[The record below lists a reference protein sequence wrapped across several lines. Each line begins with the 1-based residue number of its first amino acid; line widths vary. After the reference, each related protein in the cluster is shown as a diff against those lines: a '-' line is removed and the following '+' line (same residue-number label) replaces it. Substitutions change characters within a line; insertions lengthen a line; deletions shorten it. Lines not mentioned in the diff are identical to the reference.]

1 MVLSGHE
8 VIFRIVRP
16 NLTSKIHTAQGEN
29 PMKATKI
36 EQVEPIL
43 WDRWL
48 LVKIYCE
55 DGTVGIGEGG
65 VHGWQRPTKTMV
77 EVMTPYLLG
86 QDPARIE
93 HHYQWLYR
101 SSHFM
106 GSVVQG
112 ALSAI
117 DIALWD
123 IKGKRLDVPIYDL
136 MGGLTRERVRCYMHV
151 KGDTLDALVADALAK
166 VEAGFTAV
174 RFSPFPPDFHL
185 HQSYSEWADEAVRRV
200 GAVREALG
208 NGVDLCVE
216 IHRQMNP
223 AESIWLGRRLEAFQP
238 YFYEDPMLPDSP
250 AIMGEVQAQCNIP
263 IATGERFTTI
273 FEYQQLLV
281 AKGAA
286 YVRPDVCLCG
296 GLSGCKKVAALAE
309 AHHVKVIPHNP
320 LSPVSTAA
328 CVQLDAAIPN
338 FALQEYTGE
347 SEPPKSDLLV
357 EPLKLKDGYLTVPA
371 GPGLG
376 IKLNEAALKYPV
388 NDKVL
393 ATPIG
398 YDGSVQ
404 DR

>member
-1 MVLSGHE
+1 
-8 VIFRIVRP
+8 
-16 NLTSKIHTAQGEN
+16 
-29 PMKATKI
+29 MKPTKI

-48 LVKIYCE
+48 LLKIHCE

-65 VHGWQRPTKTMV
+65 VHGWQRPTKTML
-77 EVMTPYLLG
+77 ETMSAYLIG
-86 QDPARIE
+86 KDPAHIE

-136 MGGLTRERVRCYMHV
+136 LGGLTRHRVRCYMHV
-151 KGDTLDALVADALAK
+151 DGDTQEELVADAVDKAGQ
-166 VEAGFTAV
+166 GFTAL
-174 RFSPFPPDFHL
+174 RFVPYGPDYYL
-185 HQSYSEWADEAVRRV
+185 HKSYSEWADEAVRRV
-200 GAVREALG
+200 GAVREAVG
-208 NGVDLCVE
+208 SAVDLCIE

-223 AESIWLGRRLEAFQP
+223 AESVWLGRRLEQFHP

-250 AIMGEVQAQCNIP
+250 ALMAEVQEQCNIP

-273 FEYQQLLV
+273 FEYQQLLD
-281 AKGAA
+281 ARGAA
-286 YVRPDVCLCG
+286 YIRPDVCLCG
-296 GLSGCKKVAALAE
+296 GLSGSKKAAALAE
-309 AHHVKVIPHNP
+309 ARHVKVIPHNP

-328 CVQLDAAIPN
+328 CIQLDAAIPN

-347 SEPPKSDLLV
+347 SEAPKSELLV
-357 EPLKLKDGYLTVPA
+357 EPLELKEGYLTVPT

-376 IKLNEAALKYPV
+376 IELDEAALSHPGV
-388 NDKVL
+388 VKVL
-393 ATPIG
+393 DSPLG
-398 YDGSVQ
+398 FDGSVQ

>member
-1 MVLSGHE
+1 MESDKPSQE
-8 VIFRIVRP
+8 KDKCPARP
-16 NLTSKIHTAQGEN
+16 
-29 PMKATKI
+29 I
-36 EQVEPIL
+36 EKVETFL

-48 LVKIYCE
+48 LVKIHCE

-65 VHGWQRPTKTMV
+65 VHGWQRPTRTMI
-77 EVMTPYLLG
+77 ETMEPCLLG
-86 QDPARIE
+86 KDPHLIE

-123 IKGKRLDVPIYDL
+123 IKGKRLGVPVYDL
-136 MGGLTRERVRCYMHV
+136 MGGRTRDRVRCYMHV
-151 KGDTLDALVADALAK
+151 GAPEDDDTAEGLAADAVKAAG
-166 VEAGFTAV
+166 EGFTAL
-174 RFSPFPPDFHL
+174 RFSPFPQDYYL
-185 HQSYSEWADEAVRRV
+185 HRSYSEWADEAVRRV
-200 GAVREALG
+200 GAVREAVG
-208 NGVDLCVE
+208 PGVDLCVE
-216 IHRQMNP
+216 IHRQMAP
-223 AESIWLGRRLEAFQP
+223 AESIWLGRRLEQFSP

-250 AIMGEVQAQCNIP
+250 AIMGDVARNCAIP

-273 FEYQQLLV
+273 FEYQQLLE
-281 AKGAA
+281 AKAA
-286 YVRPDVCLCG
+286 SYVRPDLCLCG
-296 GLSGCKKVAALAE
+296 GLSGCKKVAAMAE

-328 CVQLDAAIPN
+328 CVQLDACIPN

-347 SEPPKSDLLV
+347 SEPPKSDLLLN
-357 EPLKLKDGYLTVPA
+357 PLELAGGYLTVPD

-376 IKLNEAALKYPV
+376 ITLNEAALTQPE
-388 NDKVL
+388 NPKVL
-393 ATPIG
+393 DTPVG
-398 YDGSVQ
+398 FDGSVQ

>member
-1 MVLSGHE
+1 
-8 VIFRIVRP
+8 
-16 NLTSKIHTAQGEN
+16 
-29 PMKATKI
+29 MKPTKI
-36 EQVEPIL
+36 EKVEPIL

-48 LVKIYCE
+48 LLKIYCE
-55 DGTVGIGEGG
+55 DGTIGIGEGG
-65 VHGWQRPTKTMV
+65 VHGWQRPTKTML

-86 QDPARIE
+86 KDPSRIE

-101 SSHFM
+101 SSHFT
-106 GSVVQG
+106 GAVVQG

-123 IKGKRLDVPIYDL
+123 IKGKRLDVPIYEL

-151 KGDTLDALVADALAK
+151 NGETLDDLVADAKRKAQ
-166 VEAGFTAV
+166 EGFTAV
-174 RFSPFPPDFHL
+174 RFSPFAPDYYL
-185 HQSYSEWADEAVRRV
+185 HKSYSEWTEEAVRRV
-200 GAVREALG
+200 GAVREVVG
-208 NGVDLCVE
+208 KDVDICVE

-223 AESIWLGRRLEAFQP
+223 AESISLGRRLEQFHP

-250 AIMGEVQAQCNIP
+250 ARMADVQQQCNIP
-263 IATGERFTTI
+263 IATGERFTSI
-273 FEYQQLLV
+273 FEYQQLLE

-296 GLSGCKKVAALAE
+296 GLTGCKKVAAMAE
-309 AHHVKVIPHNP
+309 AQHVKVIPHNP

-328 CVQLDAAIPN
+328 CIQLDAAIPN

-347 SEPPKSDLLV
+347 AQPPKSDLLIT
-357 EPLKLKDGYLTVPA
+357 PLELKNGYLTVPT

-376 IKLNEAALKYPV
+376 IELNEAALRFPIK
-388 NDKVL
+388 DKIL
-393 ATPIG
+393 DTPLG
-398 YDGSVQ
+398 FDGSVQ

>member
-1 MVLSGHE
+1 
-8 VIFRIVRP
+8 
-16 NLTSKIHTAQGEN
+16 
-29 PMKATKI
+29 MKPTKI

-43 WDRWL
+43 WNRWL
-48 LVKIYCE
+48 LLKIHCE

-65 VHGWQRPTKTMV
+65 VHGWQRPTKTML
-77 EVMTPYLLG
+77 ESMTPYLIG
-86 QDPARIE
+86 KDPAHIE

-136 MGGLTRERVRCYMHV
+136 MGGLTRHRVRCYMHV
-151 KGDTLDALVADALAK
+151 DGNTQEELVADAVDKAGQ
-166 VEAGFTAV
+166 GFTAL
-174 RFSPFPPDFHL
+174 RFVPYGPDYYL
-185 HQSYSEWADEAVRRV
+185 HKSYSEWADEAVCRV
-200 GAVREALG
+200 GAVREAVG
-208 NGVDLCVE
+208 NAVDLCIE

-223 AESIWLGRRLEAFQP
+223 AESVWLGRRLEQFHP

-250 AIMGEVQAQCNIP
+250 ALMAEVQEQCNIP

-273 FEYQQLLV
+273 FEYQQLLD
-281 AKGAA
+281 ARAAA
-286 YVRPDVCLCG
+286 YIRPDVCLCG
-296 GLSGCKKVAALAE
+296 GLSGSKKAAALAE
-309 AHHVKVIPHNP
+309 ARHVKVIPHNP

-328 CVQLDAAIPN
+328 CIQLDAAIPN

-347 SEPPKSDLLV
+347 SEAPKSELLV
-357 EPLKLKDGYLTVPA
+357 EPLELKEGYLTVHT
-371 GPGLG
+371 GSGLG
-376 IKLNEAALKYPV
+376 IELDEAALNHPV
-388 NDKVL
+388 VDKVL
-393 ATPIG
+393 DTPLG
-398 YDGSVQ
+398 FDGSVQ

>member
-1 MVLSGHE
+1 
-8 VIFRIVRP
+8 
-16 NLTSKIHTAQGEN
+16 
-29 PMKATKI
+29 MKATKI
-36 EQVEPIL
+36 EKVEPIL

-65 VHGWQRPTKTMV
+65 VHGWQRPTKTML
-77 EVMTPYLLG
+77 EVMTPYLLC
-86 QDPARIE
+86 QDPTRIE

-136 MGGLTRERVRCYMHV
+136 MGGLTRQRVRCYVHV
-151 KGDTLDALVADALAK
+151 KGDSLDALVADAVAK

-174 RFSPFPPDFHL
+174 RFSPFSPDFHL

-200 GAVREALG
+200 GAVREAVG
-208 NGVDLCVE
+208 KAVDVCVE
-216 IHRQMNP
+216 LHRQMNP
-223 AESIWLGRRLEAFQP
+223 AESIWLGRRLEQFHP

-250 AIMGEVQAQCNIP
+250 AIMGDVQAQCSLP
-263 IATGERFTTI
+263 IATGERFSTI
-273 FEYQQLLV
+273 FEYQQLLA

-296 GLSGCKKVAALAE
+296 GLSGSKKVAAMAE

-347 SEPPKSDLLV
+347 SEPPKRDLLE
-357 EPLKLKDGYLTVPA
+357 EPLELKEGYLTVPTR
-371 GPGLG
+371 PGLG
-376 IKLNEAALKYPV
+376 IALNEAAMRYPIK
-388 NDKVL
+388 DKVL
-393 ATPIG
+393 NTPIG
-398 YDGSVQ
+398 FDGSVQ

>member
-1 MVLSGHE
+1 M
-8 VIFRIVRP
+8 P
-16 NLTSKIHTAQGEN
+16 T
-29 PMKATKI
+29 PTKI
-36 EQVEPIL
+36 ERVETIL

-48 LVKIYCE
+48 LIRIYCE

-77 EVMTPYLLG
+77 DTMAEYLKG
-86 QDPARIE
+86 KNPDYIE

-123 IKGKRLDVPIYDL
+123 IKGKRLGVPIYDL
-136 MGGLTRERVRCYMHV
+136 MGGKTRDKVRCYMHV
-151 KGDTLDALVADALAK
+151 GGDTKDDLVASAVAAAK
-166 VEAGFTAV
+166 DGFTAV
-174 RFSPFPPDFHL
+174 RFTPFAHDYYL
-185 HQSYSEWADEAVRRV
+185 HKSYTEWADEAVDRV
-200 GAVREALG
+200 GAVKEAVGG
-208 NGVDLCVE
+208 NVDICVE
-216 IHRQMNP
+216 IHRQMAP
-223 AESIWLGRRLEAFQP
+223 AESIWLGRRLEQFNP
-238 YFYEDPMLPDSP
+238 FFYEDPMLPDSP
-250 AIMGEVQAQCNIP
+250 ARMADVADQCNIP

-273 FEYQQLLV
+273 FEYEQLLE
-281 AKGAA
+281 ANAA
-286 YVRPDVCLCG
+286 SYIRPDLCLCG
-296 GLSGCKKVAALAE
+296 GLSGSKKVAAMAE
-309 AHHVKVIPHNP
+309 AKHVKVIPHNP

-328 CVQLDAAIPN
+328 CVQLDACIPN

-357 EPLKLKDGYLTVPA
+357 TPLKLVDGYLIVPE

-376 IKLNEAALKYPV
+376 IELNEAALSGPE
-388 NDKVL
+388 NPKVL
-393 ATPIG
+393 DTPIG
-398 YDGSVQ
+398 FDGSVQ